1 MFLAPVNFLHTYP
14 DIDSSQTIFNQP
26 CDVAAAERLFN
37 DRCDANTAHG
47 LTGLFNN
54 GCGNRNT
61 KRIRD
66 PVLGFAEFCA
76 PGLTNL
82 FHVAANILYN
92 RLELLLLVGA
102 NLHIKI
108 RFLWDDVG
116 LPGAEQIGHVDNANF
131 RHTAAFDAGNTLC
144 LFQEKRPHVRSFLG

>member
-54 GCGNRNT
+54 GCGNRNRFT
-61 KRIRD
+61 WS
-66 PVLGFAEFCA
+66 
-76 PGLTNL
+76 
-82 FHVAANILYN
+82 
-92 RLELLLLVGA
+92 RLEKAGLSIHQILANNSAYHALKQVDGLIRTGPIGTNVNDVLVLL
-102 NLHIKI
+102 IQQ
-108 RFLWDDVG
+108 
-116 LPGAEQIGHVDNANF
+116 AE
-131 RHTAAFDAGNTLC
+131 RT
-144 LFQEKRPHVRSFLG
+144 